1 MALHILPR
9 GQMPDILTL
18 SDSGDSPPPGAFGWA
33 RSAAYAHIE
42 LAPHGHARN
51 LWAAKLDEAVRLAE
65 RPVVIVAFG
74 VSCFAL
80 AWWAR
85 LTPAS
90 YLEQVAG
97 ALMIA
102 PLGASVIA
110 ARGAE
115 NFAGPD
121 TRFSFP
127 SLVIEEA
134 DTDARAEGL
143 AASWGS
149 RLLDLRNLG
158 QPLHSIGARVKAEG
172 EQLLERIA
180 GALPAIGQRMA

>member
-1 MALHILPR
+1 MPLHILPR
-9 GQMPDILTL
+9 GEMPDILTL

-90 YLEQVAG
+90 YLEHVAG

-110 ARGAE
+110 RGAE
-115 NFAGPD
+115 NFAAPD

-127 SLVIEEA
+127 SLVIEA

-149 RLLDLRNLG
+149 RLLDLRSLG
-158 QPLHSIGARVKAEG
+158 QPFQGLGARVKAEG
-172 EQLLERIA
+172 ELLLERIV
-180 GALPAIGQRMA
+180 GALPGMQLQAR